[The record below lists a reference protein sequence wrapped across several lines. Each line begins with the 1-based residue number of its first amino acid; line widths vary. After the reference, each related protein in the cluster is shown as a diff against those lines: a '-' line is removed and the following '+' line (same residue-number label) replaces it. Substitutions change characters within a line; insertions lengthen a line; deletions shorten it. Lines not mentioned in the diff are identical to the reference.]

1 MNSFNA
7 ACTDSIPTKTP
18 PPCLSPRIKGAV
30 HQRHPLSAT
39 PTSSSTRLPSPPTVL
54 RSCLYASARARAAM
68 PVPPRRCL
76 DSVRTSRPVAAL
88 PASWLASSCPL
99 NPALQPV
106 RGAAPAL
113 GNLLERAARPLHRRV
128 QVNTHELLRA
138 ALPPADPSALATV
151 PRGGRELVHYG
162 LGSVRSSAFLGVFV
176 IIYQAITLTW
186 YPYRPSFITPTPR
199 TALWFGRSKVS
210 FESGGW
216 AEAVDR
222 VLAKQ
227 PAHRP
232 RGTVCPASPQVACS
246 SLSKAAITL
255 VLHLTLDLLNGR
267 PITYLG
273 VWDFLAHLRVFLPR
287 YLNTLLPALTLLATL
302 QHPPLSIRLSLSHLS
317 NFDWTDFSPR
327 PYIKSNR
334 IVMRVVLVVPLS
346 LIVFH
351 DGVLRNGG
359 SKLLHRREVFTHLL
373 IRPLRLVPTTLIVFI
388 LHPVRLPPRR
398 YFIFHGPFLDI
409 LSLYI
414 SSPCVIASRRI
425 RLVPTSVIFYHVI
438 YLHSLPTV
446 YHRVRAIVS
455 LRSPSQRRRLH
466 VKAVPRSPFRAHHL
480 PLPFTP
486 VPLLSTP
493 CLTPLVPQDYN
504 STAVAVLS
512 YFAILFACGSSHP
525 LPSAS
530 ASTSSDPS
538 HLGFKLCRQR
548 LGLMRLDELHLC
560 VLSASSTQNEQR
572 NAKKVLKLMKE
583 GRHWVLVHA
592 AWTAPIPTMAWSA
605 YNVPQPPRTTRVPPA
620 YLANHSN

>member
-359 SKLLHRREVFTHLL
+359 SKLLHRREVFTHRRTSLDTNEALCTFIPLPLNLMFPNIPYHCYTFPPLL
-373 IRPLRLVPTTLIVFI
+373 HTLSAPQVARTHNMSTNGIRETIRVSTEQSTSTVS
-388 LHPVRLPPRR
+388 PP
-398 YFIFHGPFLDI
+398 
-409 LSLYI
+409 YI
-414 SSPCVIASRRI
+414 
-425 RLVPTSVIFYHVI
+425 
-438 YLHSLPTV
+438 
-446 YHRVRAIVS
+446 IVS
-455 LRSPSQRRRLH
+455 APSSRFARPPSVDGYTSRPFRAVRSARTTYPFPLPCSLAFHTLPHPARPRSPS
-466 VKAVPRSPFRAHHL
+466 P
-480 PLPFTP
+480 
-486 VPLLSTP
+486 STP
-493 CLTPLVPQDYN
+493 
-504 STAVAVLS
+504 
-512 YFAILFACGSSHP
+512 HP
-525 LPSAS
+525 DIPAR
-530 ASTSSDPS
+530 
-538 HLGFKLCRQR
+538 KQR